1 MDLVG
6 LIHSPANHIAEFSQ
20 KQVLLYRND
29 PGFQDYFEALQLDQL
44 TSRRARSAGVRASSP
59 LLSWTIRCAY
69 KLSGVSSRRKLKA
82 DVLVCPNPDLR
93 RKTEASLFVRILLGI
108 ARTDAKI
115 ICLLPAD
122 SPCRNELTTQL
133 EAEGRSGQVE
143 FIDPVF
149 PLNPIE
155 GRLRSKLAWERSRS
169 AFREAV
175 QILEPHGLSPGL
187 EVEAGFHRLANYV
200 EAWERLAPFVEFD
213 AVVARCH
220 WHALCSPVCRTAR
233 QRGKPV
239 IAFQQGVIGHT
250 LDVPVTASKYVAF
263 GEPSARFLEQMN
275 RRFFQAVGMP
285 EPPVEYVNGG
295 SLIDEVIDL
304 PDQFERQTLLLVDVP
319 VVAGDFYGVQSQCDA
334 LLELAERL
342 LNSDAPLRRVII
354 RPHPYWN
361 NLDLDACQRLARQH
375 PGRCELSH
383 PSWSL
388 EDDLRRS
395 SVIAGIFS
403 GVLAA
408 ASACGLPA
416 IFLETENGYTSG
428 EFACFSPQQTLLPEA
443 AFRRIVELLT
453 DGHAFAKARM
463 EVLKNAREYFA
474 NRASI
479 DTSAAFFAR
488 LLQPKTAENQSCGNL
503 K

>member
-1 MDLVG
+1 
-6 LIHSPANHIAEFSQ
+6 
-20 KQVLLYRND
+20 
-29 PGFQDYFEALQLDQL
+29 
-44 TSRRARSAGVRASSP
+44 
-59 LLSWTIRCAY
+59 
-69 KLSGVSSRRKLKA
+69 
-82 DVLVCPNPDLR
+82 
-93 RKTEASLFVRILLGI
+93 
-108 ARTDAKI
+108 
-115 ICLLPAD
+115 
-122 SPCRNELTTQL
+122 
-133 EAEGRSGQVE
+133 
-143 FIDPVF
+143 
-149 PLNPIE
+149 
-155 GRLRSKLAWERSRS
+155 
-169 AFREAV
+169 
-175 QILEPHGLSPGL
+175 
-187 EVEAGFHRLANYV
+187 
-200 EAWERLAPFVEFD
+200 
-213 AVVARCH
+213 
-220 WHALCSPVCRTAR
+220 
-233 QRGKPV
+233 
-239 IAFQQGVIGHT
+239 
-250 LDVPVTASKYVAF
+250 
-263 GEPSARFLEQMN
+263 MN